1 MDKAV
6 FIACVDAAARV
17 AATYIAPEKGQRV
30 RVKIFEEVLDA
41 ALERA
46 NAFDLGSTAE
56 REV

>member
-1 MDKAV
+1 
-6 FIACVDAAARV
+6 VDAAARV